1 MILWLAVSP
10 AWATTTPELELCRAA
25 ATGDVRGTDAWIRKG
40 ADLNA
45 FGRVGLDPSRPADP
59 LWSLL
64 GGVLTGGVVPLLDAP
79 GETRHYAYYHAL
91 TCALSAPTPSHAVVD
106 ALIAAGADVNRPAP
120 GSAINVYLSTHRAD
134 PAAADGYRWLRSKG
148 TLPVDAAKALVVD
161 DRPAASSLN
170 VALLDEVRADG
181 ASSPD
186 CAAAWHGDVAVL
198 AHVVEGPDVP
208 VCRDGGP
215 RTLLDLAAEAGR
227 IGAVTWLLEHGADP
241 NRVLPAEPVG
251 AYTGRPGLPG
261 SPSTAPALTYAL
273 AGGRDDVVALLLR
286 RKANPFQGDTLGRP
300 AIDAVEL
307 APRFTADLL
316 NAASPA
322 QALHWAA
329 ARAFRDED
337 ARAEAAIALGSA
349 LPGRTDPPQGN
360 TALGAVEAEVRDWLD
375 PDLLA
380 LLAVRPTRDLLN
392 HLTPRFWED
401 ALASVSIPD
410 VVGVLS
416 QEPARRE
423 ADLLLSKN
431 TCLPQHNDTRAEA
444 RRKLGR
450 PSASDPAAD
459 SFVPPTGAHLD
470 LSGRAS
476 GVDAAIRV
484 VYHRGRVYRVRVSRP
499 DDVRAAG
506 CDAPALRYLE
516 LPRWQRAWEYGA
528 TAEEL
533 TLYGMPDAHLDSVV
547 WVLDG
552 ALSMGEPAGYAP
564 ASSSS
569 PSSFNAL
576 ITD

>member
-1 MILWLAVSP
+1 MYHRGCGGPRGAEVILWLAVSP
-10 AWATTTPELELCRAA
+10 VWATTTPELELCKA
-25 ATGDVRGTDAWIRKG
+25 ATAGDVRATEAWIRKG
-40 ADLNA
+40 ADVNA
-45 FGRVGLDPSRPADP
+45 SGK
-59 LWSLL
+59 
-64 GGVLTGGVVPLLDAP
+64 VVVERSFA
-79 GETRHYAYYHAL
+79 HYHAL
-91 TCALSAPTPSHAVVD
+91 TCALSAPTPSRTVVD
-106 ALIAAGADVNRPAP
+106 TLIAAGADVNRPAP
-120 GSAINVYLSTHRAD
+120 GSAVNVYLSTHRSD

-161 DRPAASSLN
+161 DRPLASSLN
-170 VALLDEVRADG
+170 VALLDEVLADG
-181 ASSPD
+181 ASGPE

-208 VCRDGGP
+208 VCREGGP
-215 RTLLDLAAEAGR
+215 RTLLDLSAEAGR
-227 IGAVTWLLEHGADP
+227 IGAVTWLLDHGADP
-241 NRVLPAEPVG
+241 DRVLPAEPDLG
-251 AYTGRPGLPG
+251 GYRPGLAG
-261 SPSTAPALTYAL
+261 SPSTAPALAYAV

-286 RKANPFQGDTLGRP
+286 RKADPFQVDTLGRP

-322 QALHWAA
+322 EAIHWAA

-337 ARAEAAIALGSA
+337 ASAEAAVALGSA
-349 LPGRTDPPQGN
+349 RPTDPPPMN
-360 TALGAVEAEVRDWLD
+360 ATLGAVEAEVRDWLD

-380 LLAVRPTRDLLN
+380 LLADRPTRDLLSQ
-392 HLTPRFWED
+392 LTPRFWNE
-401 ALASVSIPD
+401 ALASVSFPD
-410 VVGVLS
+410 VVRVLS
-416 QEPARRE
+416 EEPARRE

-431 TCLPQHNDTRAEA
+431 TCLPQHDEPRAAA

-450 PSASDPAAD
+450 PFAADPAAD
-459 SFVPPTGAHLD
+459 SFVPPTGTHLD
-470 LSGRAS
+470 LFGRAP
-476 GVDAAIRV
+476 GADAAVRV

-506 CDAPALRYLE
+506 CDAPALHYLE

-528 TAEEL
+528 TAEEI
-533 TLYGMPDAHLDSVV
+533 TLYGMPDARLDSVV

-552 ALSMGEPAGYAP
+552 ALSLGEPTGYAP